1 MLRSE
6 PEKHRIIFNG
16 KSLEYPLVD
25 VYKTLE

>member
-6 PEKHRIIFNG
+6 PEKHRVVFKA
-16 KSLEYPLVD
+16 KSFEYPLVD